1 MTGPTPDAP
10 AARAVRALHA
20 RRPGGAPLIVP
31 GPWDAAS
38 ARVFEEAGF
47 PTLATPSAGI
57 AASLGYEDGQTPAEE
72 MFAAVTRIV
81 RAVSVP
87 VTADLEGGYGLPPKE
102 LVERALET
110 GAAGVNLEDGDRSS
124 GLRDPREQADRLAEV
139 RAEAGPL
146 LFVNARVDTYV
157 RGVTDVDDVDDA
169 IERARLYAAAGAD
182 CVYPIKAPAAHL
194 PLLCAE
200 IDVPVNVLAL
210 PDGPS
215 FAELGRLGATRITFG
230 PGLLLRTLKGV
241 AGLAEELAAEL
252 P

>member
-1 MTGPTPDAP
+1 MTPE
-10 AARAVRALHA
+10 AAVGTLRALHA
-20 RRPGGAPLIVP
+20 GRAGGAPLIVP

-57 AASLGYEDGQTPAEE
+57 AAALGYEDGATPAEE
-72 MFAAVTRIV
+72 MFAAVARIV

-87 VTADLEGGYGLPPKE
+87 VTADLEDGYGLPPKE

-110 GAAGVNLEDGDRSS
+110 GAVGVNLEDSDRSS

-157 RGVTDVDDVDDA
+157 RGVGDVSDS

-182 CVYPIKAPAAHL
+182 CVYPIMAPAAHL
-194 PLLCAE
+194 PLLRAE
-200 IDVPVNVLAL
+200 IDGPVNALAL

-230 PGLLLRTLKGV
+230 HGLLLRTLKGV
-241 AGLAEELAAEL
+241 ARLAGELAAEL

>member
-1 MTGPTPDAP
+1 M
-10 AARAVRALHA
+10 
-20 RRPGGAPLIVP
+20 GGAPLIVP

-72 MFAAVTRIV
+72 MFAAVARIV

-87 VTADLEGGYGLPPKE
+87 VTADLEGGYGLPPRE
-102 LVERALET
+102 FVERALET

-157 RGVTDVDDVDDA
+157 RGVNDVDDA
-169 IERARLYAAAGAD
+169 IERARLYTAAGAD

-194 PLLCAE
+194 PLLRAE
-200 IDVPVNVLAL
+200 VDGPVNVLAL

-215 FAELGRLGATRITFG
+215 FAQLGRLGATRVTFG
-230 PGLLLRTLKGV
+230 AGLLLRTMKGV
-241 AGLAEELAAEL
+241 AGLAAELAGEC

>member
-1 MTGPTPDAP
+1 MTPE
-10 AARAVRALHA
+10 AAVGTLRALHA
-20 RRPGGAPLIVP
+20 GRAGGAPLIVP

-57 AASLGYEDGQTPAEE
+57 AASLGYEDGATPAEE
-72 MFAAVTRIV
+72 MFAAVARIV

-87 VTADLEGGYGLPPKE
+87 VTADLEDGYGLPPKE

-110 GAAGVNLEDGDRSS
+110 GASGVNLEDSNRSN
-124 GLRDPREQADRLAEV
+124 GLKDPREQADRLAEV

-157 RGVTDVDDVDDA
+157 RGVDDVADA

-182 CVYPIKAPAAHL
+182 CVYPIGAPAAHL
-194 PLLCAE
+194 PLLRAE
-200 IDVPVNVLAL
+200 IDGPVNALAL

-230 PGLLLRTLKGV
+230 HGLLLRTLKGV
-241 AGLAEELAAEL
+241 AGLAGELAAEL